1 MTNREYLYVQL
12 AENIKKKI
20 INGTYGIGSRIPS
33 EREMAEVYGITRVT
47 VRRALDLLVKEKV
60 LVASVGKGTFV
71 AKMPDIEKRINL
83 GEGSSSRLV
92 SDIRSGG
99 MNPSKIV
106 IDMQWLKNDLKC
118 FPNEEHI
125 FQLTRLML
133 VDDKPYAIQIS
144 NLPYSKFEGIER
156 YDFKEGSLYDYM
168 DNYGHLPI
176 RISSELTIVDMPK
189 EFKKYFNIK
198 KKKKVFHFE
207 YMGRDKEGELVE
219 YTESYNLPEYTEY
232 KFTIKRF

>member
-1 MTNREYLYVQL
+1 MTNREYLYIQL

-20 INGTYGIGSRIPS
+20 INGTYSVGNRIPS
-33 EREMAEVYGITRVT
+33 EREMAETYGITRVT
-47 VRRALDLLVKEKV
+47 VRRALDLLIKEKI

-71 AKMPDIEKRINL
+71 AKMPEMEKRINL

-99 MNPSKIV
+99 MNPSRIV
-106 IDMQWLKNDLKC
+106 IDMQRKKNDLSY
-118 FPNEEHI
+118 FPNENHV
-125 FQLTRLML
+125 FKLTRLML

-144 NLPYSKFEGIER
+144 NLPYSMFEGIER

-168 DNYGHLPI
+168 DNYGHLPV
-176 RISSELTIVDMPK
+176 RISSELTIVDLPK
-189 EFKKYFNIK
+189 EFKRYFKIK
-198 KKKKVFHFE
+198 KDKKVFRFE
-207 YMGRDKEGELVE
+207 YMGRDIDGELVE

-232 KFTIKRF
+232 RFTIKRF